1 MVKSSSVAIHSILQV
16 DWLHFVE
23 SVLFWSSIHVQC
35 MAFREAVE
43 SVENGEA
50 LPVSTL
56 FVSNKLV
63 VLQPRIGIVP
73 HVSLFNYYSS
83 RQVQ

>member
-1 MVKSSSVAIHSILQV
+1 MACPKGVAIGYMSQILTILISIPMISTVKSSSVDIHSILQV

-56 FVSNKLV
+56 FVS
-63 VLQPRIGIVP
+63 
-73 HVSLFNYYSS
+73 
-83 RQVQ
+83 